1 MKKTRDAHRAPAVRP
16 VLDRR
21 RAGILLHP
29 SSLPGET
36 ENGTLGPQALRF
48 VDFLADSGFSIWQM
62 LPLGPT
68 HADRS
73 PYQCLSVHAG
83 NPRLISFAQLA
94 SWGWLPHTAG
104 LSTPSGAERQAL
116 LVQAR
121 QAFLAQG
128 GARAGEAFDGAHA
141 FWLDDYALY
150 IALRQA
156 HGNSAWW
163 QWPEPLRDR
172 DPAALAAARV
182 RHAEEMALVRFE
194 QFTFFRQWQELRQAA
209 QARGVQLFGD
219 LPIFVAHDSSDV
231 WAQRDYF
238 DLDAVGQPRVVA
250 GVPPDYFS
258 QTGQRWGNPLY
269 DWARLRADGFSWWI
283 ERLRTQ
289 FSLFDLVRIDHFRG
303 FEACWQ
309 IPAGEDT
316 AINGRWV
323 PAPGEAL
330 FQALHDE
337 FGTLPVVA
345 EDLGLITPAVQQLRE
360 QFGLPGMRI
369 LQFAFDG
376 GADNP
381 YLPHNHDVNSVVYTG
396 THDND
401 TTLAWYEGLPVDQQ
415 RVVLD
420 YLGHPAE
427 SMPWPLIRA
436 ALASV
441 ARLAILPMQ
450 DILQAGPGHRMNM
463 PGSNTGNWQWRF
475 EWEQLVPGR
484 AAQLRRMVEL
494 YGRGVAS
501 IK

>member
-1 MKKTRDAHRAPAVRP
+1 MKKSPDARP

-29 SSLPGET
+29 TSLPGEA
-36 ENGTLGPQALRF
+36 ENGTLGPHALRF
-48 VDFLADSGFSIWQM
+48 VDFLADSGFSVWQM

-83 NPRLISFAQLA
+83 NPRLISFVQLET
-94 SWGWLPHTAG
+94 WGWLPHAAG
-104 LSTPSGAERQAL
+104 LSAASGAVRQTL
-116 LVQAR
+116 LAQAR
-121 QAFLAQG
+121 QACLAQG
-128 GARAGEAFDGAHA
+128 GARAMQAFDVVHA

-150 IALRQA
+150 VALRQA
-156 HGNSAWW
+156 HDHNAWW

-172 DPAALAAARV
+172 LPAALAEARV
-182 RHAEEMALVRFE
+182 RHAEDMALVRFE
-194 QFTFFRQWQELRQAA
+194 QFVFFRQWQELRQAA

-219 LPIFVAHDSSDV
+219 LPIFVAHDSADV

-238 DLDAVGQPRVVA
+238 DLDATGQPRAVA

-258 QTGQRWGNPLY
+258 PTGQRWGNPLY
-269 DWARLRADGFSWWI
+269 NWARLQADGFRWWI

-309 IPAGEDT
+309 IPAEEDT

-323 PAPGEAL
+323 SAPGEAL
-330 FQALHDE
+330 FQALQNE
-337 FGTLPVVA
+337 FKTLSVVA
-345 EDLGLITPAVQQLRE
+345 EDLGLITPAVHRLRE
-360 QFGLPGMRI
+360 QFGIPGMRI

-381 YLPHNHDVNSVVYTG
+381 YLPHNHEANSVVYTG

-401 TTLAWYEGLPVDQQ
+401 TTLAWFEGLPIEQQ
-415 RVVLD
+415 CTVLD
-420 YLGHPAE
+420 YLGHPGE
-427 SMPWPLIRA
+427 PMPWPLIRA

-441 ARLAILPMQ
+441 AQLAILPMQ
-450 DILQAGPGHRMNM
+450 DVLQAGAGHRMNT
-463 PGSNTGNWQWRF
+463 PGSNLGNWQWRF
-475 EWEQLVPGR
+475 SWEQVVPGITAR
-484 AAQLRRMVEL
+484 LHALASG
-494 YGRGVAS
+494 YGRWDGGHQN
-501 IK
+501 K

>member
-1 MKKTRDAHRAPAVRP
+1 MCPEPIPTAAKP
-16 VLDRR
+16 VLDCR

-29 SSLPGET
+29 TSLPGEGG
-36 ENGTLGPQALRF
+36 NGTLGPHALRF
-48 VDFLADSGFSIWQM
+48 VDFLAESGLSVWQM

-83 NPRLISFAQLA
+83 NPRLISFAQLEA
-94 SWGWLPHTAG
+94 WGWLPRAAG
-104 LSTPSGAERQAL
+104 LPPADGAARQAL
-116 LVQAR
+116 LAQAR
-121 QAFLAQG
+121 ELFLAQG
-128 GARAGEAFDGAHA
+128 GASEMQAFDAAHA
-141 FWLDDYALY
+141 FWLEDYALY
-150 IALRQA
+150 ASLRQA
-156 HGNSAWW
+156 HDHRAWW

-172 DPAALAAARV
+172 DPAALTEARA
-182 RHAEEMALVRFE
+182 RHAEDMALVRFE
-194 QFTFFRQWQELRQAA
+194 QLIFFRQWQELRLAA

-219 LPIFVAHDSSDV
+219 LPIFVAHDSADV
-231 WAQRDYF
+231 WAQREFF
-238 DLDAVGQPRVVA
+238 DLDAAGQPRVVA

-258 QTGQRWGNPLY
+258 ASGQRWGNPLY
-269 DWARLRADGFSWWI
+269 NWERLEADGFRWWI

-309 IPAGEDT
+309 IPADEDT
-316 AINGRWV
+316 AINGRWA

-330 FQALHDE
+330 FQALQNE

-345 EDLGLITPAVQQLRE
+345 EDLGLITPAVHRLRD

-381 YLPHNHDVNSVVYTG
+381 YLPHNHEVNSVVYTG

-401 TTLAWYEGLPVDQQ
+401 TTLAWFESLPIEQQ
-415 RVVLD
+415 CVVLD
-420 YLGHPAE
+420 YLGHPSE
-427 SMPWPLIRA
+427 PMPWPLIRA

-450 DILQAGPGHRMNM
+450 DVLRAGRGERMNM
-463 PGSNTGNWQWRF
+463 PGSHDGNWQWRF
-475 EWEQLVPGR
+475 TWEQVLPGLGAR
-484 AAQLRRMVEL
+484 LRGLTRR
-494 YGRGVAS
+494 YGRLEREHGNG
-501 IK
+501 

>member
-1 MKKTRDAHRAPAVRP
+1 MKKSPDARP

-29 SSLPGET
+29 TSLPGEA
-36 ENGTLGPQALRF
+36 ENGTLGPHALRF
-48 VDFLADSGFSIWQM
+48 VDFLADSGLSVWQM

-83 NPRLISFAQLA
+83 NPRLISFVQLET
-94 SWGWLPHTAG
+94 WGWLPHAAG
-104 LSTPSGAERQAL
+104 LSAASGAVRQTL
-116 LVQAR
+116 LAQAR
-121 QAFLAQG
+121 QACLAQG
-128 GARAGEAFDGAHA
+128 GARAMQAFDGAHA

-150 IALRQA
+150 VALRQA
-156 HGNSAWW
+156 HNNHAWW

-172 DPAALAAARV
+172 DPTALAAARV
-182 RHAEEMALVRFE
+182 RHAEDMALVRFE
-194 QFTFFRQWQELRQAA
+194 QFIFFRQWQELRHAA

-219 LPIFVAHDSSDV
+219 LPIFVAHDSADV

-238 DLDAVGQPRVVA
+238 DLDAVGQPRAVA

-258 QTGQRWGNPLY
+258 PTGQRWGNPLY
-269 DWARLRADGFSWWI
+269 NWAHLQADGFRWWI

-309 IPAGEDT
+309 IPADEDT

-323 PAPGEAL
+323 SAPGEAL
-330 FQALHDE
+330 FQALQNE
-337 FGTLPVVA
+337 FGTLSVVA
-345 EDLGLITPAVQQLRE
+345 EDLGLITPAVQRLRE

-381 YLPHNHDVNSVVYTG
+381 YLPHNHEVNSVVYTG

-401 TTLAWYEGLPVDQQ
+401 TTLAWFEGLPIEQQ
-415 RVVLD
+415 CTVLD
-420 YLGHPAE
+420 YLGHPGE
-427 SMPWPLIRA
+427 PMPWPLIRA

-441 ARLAILPMQ
+441 AQLAILPMQ
-450 DILQAGPGHRMNM
+450 DVLQAGDGNRMNT
-463 PGSNTGNWQWRF
+463 PGSNNGNWKWRF
-475 EWEQLVPGR
+475 EWEQLAPGL
-484 AAQLRRMVEL
+484 AAQLWRMAGL

-501 IK
+501 SK

>member
-1 MKKTRDAHRAPAVRP
+1 MKEMIDARLRTSDSRL

-29 SSLPGET
+29 TSLPGEV
-36 ENGTLGPQALRF
+36 ENGTLGAPALRF
-48 VDFLADSGFSIWQM
+48 VDFLADGGFSVWQM

-83 NPRLISFAQLA
+83 NPRLISFAQVEA
-94 SWGWLPHTAG
+94 WGWLPHTTS
-104 LSTPSGAERQAL
+104 LSVTSGAVRLSL
-116 LVQAR
+116 LAQAR
-121 QAFLAQG
+121 EAFLAQG
-128 GARAGEAFDGAHA
+128 GARDLAAFDTAHA

-150 IALRQA
+150 VALRQSQD
-156 HGNSAWW
+156 NRAWW

-172 DPAALAAARV
+172 DVAALAAARAQ
-182 RHAEEMALVRFE
+182 HADDMALVRFE
-194 QFTFFRQWQELRQAA
+194 QFIFFRQWQELRQTA
-209 QARGVQLFGD
+209 QARGVLLFGD
-219 LPIFVAHDSSDV
+219 MPIFVAHDSADV
-231 WAQRDYF
+231 WAQREYF
-238 DLDAVGQPRVVA
+238 DLDVIGNPRVVA
-250 GVPPDYFS
+250 GVPPDYFTS
-258 QTGQRWGNPLY
+258 TGQRWGNPLY
-269 DWARLRADGFSWWI
+269 NWTRLQADGFRWWI

-309 IPAGEDT
+309 IPADEDT
-316 AINGRWV
+316 AVNGRWE
-323 PAPGEAL
+323 PTPGKAL
-330 FQALHDE
+330 FQALQDE
-337 FGTLPVVA
+337 FGALPVVA
-345 EDLGLITPAVQQLRE
+345 EDLGLITPAVHRLRE

-401 TTLAWYEGLPVDQQ
+401 TTLAWFENLSVDQQ
-415 RVVLD
+415 GVALD
-420 YLGHPAE
+420 YLGHPGEA
-427 SMPWPLIRA
+427 MPWPLIRA

-450 DILQAGPGHRMNM
+450 DVLQAGHGQRMNI
-463 PGSNTGNWQWRF
+463 PGSNKGNWQWRF
-475 EWEQLVPGR
+475 SWEQVLPGLSAR
-484 AAQLRRMVEL
+484 LHGLTQR
-494 YGRGVAS
+494 YGRLV
-501 IK
+501 